1 MTQTEQTR
9 HRMRRRL
16 ALLTGLAL
24 AVGGAAASPAS
35 ANSNGGLDSGTTTDV
50 GGTAQAPV
58 IQCTWALTDIDHNW
72 KSTPKMT
79 YGLDDDP
86 VVDAGFPC
94 VDNGAGGAT
103 MPNPYS
109 SASMTVVRPNA
120 DDEPT
125 EAYVELWG
133 AVSSSNANPIVYF
146 DVYHPDGSFKTQID
160 ANQYANSSNPTACN
174 GPTGMFQA
182 ALDNKE
188 LTSAAI
194 ANIKNECM
202 YQQKGLYYGAFG
214 ISKHQPYG
222 TYTIKMTAASAGGA
236 STTSTILI
244 TVLPF
249 YQLEKDFTTVN
260 FGNVGPNS
268 HYWQPTP
275 GDFTWD
281 GTNSPTNQ
289 KTSVRNTGNA
299 GIGLDVRFASM
310 CLTSAPSCTDDK
322 RIDHFDAKFGKVLAG
337 MQSQG
342 NTSLA
347 TALISDL
354 TSNAKP
360 APYGAWYPFDNDI
373 NRTLCPNDV
382 AKIEFSI
389 WTENI
394 QAGTYSAIPNGVGL
408 RARPNAIC
416 PTDNGGVY
424 LANGYTG
431 NTPTSNS
438 PWAPPTP

>member
-1 MTQTEQTR
+1 MTQTEQSR
-9 HRMRRRL
+9 HRTRRRL

-24 AVGGAAASPAS
+24 VAGGAAASPAS
-35 ANSNGGLDSGTTTDV
+35 ANGNGGIDSGSTTDV
-50 GGTAQAPV
+50 GGNAQAP
-58 IQCTWALTDIDHNW
+58 IIECSWALNDVDHNW

-86 VVDAGFPC
+86 VADAGFPC
-94 VDNGAGGAT
+94 VDDGAGAAT
-103 MPNPYS
+103 MPSNYTS
-109 SASMTVVRPNA
+109 SSMIVVKPNA
-120 DDEPT
+120 DDDPS

-146 DVYHPDGSFKTQID
+146 DVYHPDGTLKAQID
-160 ANQYANSSNPTACN
+160 ATQYANSSNPSACD

-194 ANIKNECM
+194 ANIKDECR

-222 TYTIKMTAASAGGA
+222 TYTVNITAATAGGA
-236 STTSTILI
+236 ATTHSMLI

-260 FGNVGPNS
+260 FGTVGPNS
-268 HYWQPTP
+268 HYWQPTA
-275 GDFTWD
+275 GDFDWD
-281 GTNSPTNQ
+281 GTNNATNQ

-310 CLTSAPSCTDDK
+310 CLTTAPSCTDDK
-322 RIDHFDAKFGKVLAG
+322 RIDHFDAKFGKVIAG
-337 MQSQG
+337 MQSMG
-342 NTSLA
+342 NTGLA
-347 TALISDL
+347 FALE
-354 TSNAKP
+354 SNLASTAKP
-360 APYGAWYPFDNDI
+360 APYGNWYSFDNDI

-389 WTENI
+389 YTENI
-394 QAGTYSAIPNGVGL
+394 QAGTYSAIPSGIGL
-408 RARPNAIC
+408 RARPNAEC
-416 PTDNGGVY
+416 PTDDGSVY

-431 NTPTSNS
+431 NTPTSNEHWS
-438 PWAPPTP
+438 VP

>member
-35 ANSNGGLDSGTTTDV
+35 ANSNNNNGLDAGTTTQV
-50 GGTAQAPV
+50 GGATQAPV
-58 IQCTWALTDIDHNW
+58 IECTWALTDVDHSW

-79 YGLDDDP
+79 YGLDDNP
-86 VVDAGFPC
+86 VADAGFPC
-94 VDNGAGGAT
+94 VDDGAGGAT

-109 SASMTVVRPNA
+109 AANMTSVRPNA
-120 DDEPT
+120 DDLPT

-146 DVYHPDGSFKTQID
+146 DVYHPDGSLKVQID
-160 ANQYANSSNPTACN
+160 ATQYANSANPTACN
-174 GPTGMFQA
+174 GPAGMFQA

-222 TYTIKMTAASAGGA
+222 IYRIEMTAASAGGA
-236 STTSTILI
+236 ATTQTIFI
-244 TVLPF
+244 EVLPF
-249 YQLEKDFTTVN
+249 YQLEKDFTTVD
-260 FGNVGPNS
+260 FGTVGPNS
-268 HYWQPTP
+268 HFWQPTT

-281 GTNSPTNQ
+281 GTNSSTNQ
-289 KTSVRNTGNA
+289 NTSVRNTGNA

-310 CLTSAPSCTDDK
+310 CLTTAPSCTDDK
-322 RIDHFDAKFGKVLAG
+322 RIDHFDAKFGKVIAG
-337 MQSQG
+337 MQSMG
-342 NTSLA
+342 HTGLA
-347 TALISDL
+347 SALQ
-354 TSNAKP
+354 SNLASTNKP
-360 APYGAWYPFDNDI
+360 APYGNWYSFDNDI

-389 WTENI
+389 YTENI
-394 QAGTYSAIPNGVGL
+394 QAGTYSAIPNGIGL
-408 RARPNAIC
+408 RARPNAKC
-416 PTDNGGVY
+416 PTDLGAPY
-424 LANGYTG
+424 MANGYTG
-431 NTPTSNS
+431 DTPTSTEHWS
-438 PWAPPTP
+438 